1 MPYITIDTNAKIKVQ
16 PEMLENLTDLVA
28 VTLGKPKKYI
38 ISKINTG
45 KDMMFGDDMSN
56 IGALIEMKSIGF
68 GGKEDILAQ
77 KLTDFAK
84 DNFRADQ
91 EYVGIQLQDMP
102 AHNVACGGKL
112 LG

>member
-1 MPYITIDTNAKIKVQ
+1 
-16 PEMLENLTDLVA
+16 
-28 VTLGKPKKYI
+28 
-38 ISKINTG
+38 
-45 KDMMFGDDMSN
+45 
-56 IGALIEMKSIGF
+56 MKSIGF

-84 DNFRADQ
+84 DNFGADQ